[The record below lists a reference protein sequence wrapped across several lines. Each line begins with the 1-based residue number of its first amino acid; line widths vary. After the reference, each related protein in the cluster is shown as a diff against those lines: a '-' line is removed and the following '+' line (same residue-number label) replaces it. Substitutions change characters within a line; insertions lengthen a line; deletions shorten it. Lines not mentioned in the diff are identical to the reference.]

1 MCACGCACRAHVFF
15 FLFGC
20 AHERERLRAPL
31 AQGRI
36 DALAHSAI
44 ETGLA
49 FALMVLTSGPLWA
62 RKSWGAWWT
71 WEPRLTLTLMLLLL
85 AAAVLG
91 IRSMAADGTGRKI
104 AAALASLA
112 APVAYLIHVAVEKWG
127 GTHPMVLKGGGIQSP
142 GMQLTFRVA
151 MLAILLFAATLW
163 TLRFRVLR
171 LEQRLHALRLELSA
185 QDVRKQRPGAPT

>member
-1 MCACGCACRAHVFF
+1 MLSLVD
-15 FLFGC
+15 LV
-20 AHERERLRAPL
+20 APSD
-31 AQGRI
+31 RI
-36 DALAHSAI
+36 DALARSAI

-71 WEPRLTLTLMLLLL
+71 WEPRLTLTLMLLML

-91 IRSMAADGTGRKI
+91 IRAMAPDGTGRKI

-112 APVAYLIHVAVEKWG
+112 APVAYLIHIAVQKWG

-151 MLAILLFAATLW
+151 MFAILLFAATLW

-171 LEQRLHALRLELSA
+171 LEQRLQHLQLELTA
-185 QDVRKQRPGAPT
+185 HDVRKSRPGAPT